1 MCPLKFSRT
10 SDIQQAWNSTNLA
23 LEYWNSTTSVVP
35 HNNSPVFSI
44 PTSKKWNI
52 KNLVVRIS
60 HTYSSSK
67 DHLINISVTAFNFF
81 SPQLITKS
89 LPLVILIFYVCT
101 ALDKV
106 FWRPT
111 QISLCLS
118 TRYKIKGSN
127 PRPKK
132 NLKKSPRFLPHE
144 GRFSTGTSLGWDS
157 CACSLRKL
165 LG

>member
-23 LEYWNSTTSVVP
+23 LESWNSTTSVVP

-67 DHLINISVTAFNFF
+67 DHLINIFVTAFNFF

-111 QISLCLS
+111 QISVCLS
-118 TRYKIKGSN
+118 TRYKKQIK
-127 PRPKK
+127 PIDQCEALLLCWLIFFQLHY
-132 NLKKSPRFLPHE
+132 LKRFVFNSFEAVFNIH
-144 GRFSTGTSLGWDS
+144 FAYS
-157 CACSLRKL
+157 
-165 LG
+165 